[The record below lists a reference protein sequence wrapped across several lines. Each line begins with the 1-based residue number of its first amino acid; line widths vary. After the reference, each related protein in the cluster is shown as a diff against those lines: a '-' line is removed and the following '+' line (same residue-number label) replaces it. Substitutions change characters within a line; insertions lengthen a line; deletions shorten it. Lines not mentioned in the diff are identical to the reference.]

1 MYRLGIGRDPIPLCV
16 EISFEQAGVLP
27 MTPSAVFKTSIAW
40 RAAFRE
46 EWFRLTEGRADL
58 GDLEDWAIE
67 LYPTHW
73 RRHPVEVAREEWHG
87 STEQA

>member
-1 MYRLGIGRDPIPLCV
+1 
-16 EISFEQAGVLP
+16 
-27 MTPSAVFKTSIAW
+27 MTPSAEFKTSIAW

-58 GDLEDWAIE
+58 GDLKDRAIE

-73 RRHPVEVAREEWHG
+73 RRHPAEVAREEWQG

>member
-1 MYRLGIGRDPIPLCV
+1 
-16 EISFEQAGVLP
+16 
-27 MTPSAVFKTSIAW
+27 MTPSAEFKTSIAW